1 MQPPDVA
8 LTRMYNQPL
17 ITLENGKTVGAYYK
31 SPIDC
36 LWKTLNA
43 EGFKGLYK
51 GSTGMFINI

>member
-1 MQPPDVA
+1 MMQPPDVA

-43 EGFKGLYK
+43 
-51 GSTGMFINI
+51 